1 MTQAKSGDI
10 VRIHYIGKF
19 TDGTEFDSST
29 GQPPLEFVVGAGQI
43 LSGLDKEIDGM
54 ELGSHQTVTVPA
66 EEAYGAHDPAKV
78 HALPRSAV
86 PSDIDLKPG
95 LQLQTRTP
103 DGNTIPLV
111 VTEIDEQVV
120 TVDANHPFAG
130 KDLVFD
136 VELVEIVRAA

>member
-1 MTQAKSGDI
+1 MTQAKSGDT

-29 GQPPLEFVVGAGQI
+29 GQPPLEFVLGAGQI

-54 ELGSHQTVTVPA
+54 EIGSHQTVTVPA

>member
-130 KDLVFD
+130 KDLVFE